1 MEILKTIFPTY
12 DQSILNDLYTKYDDV
27 EYVVNFVLN
36 DIVRKNDEEL
46 LKHITDVNIETRE
59 LKKYEKKQNN
69 TTEKDG
75 QNAYRKKKLLTM
87 RNMFRRQT
95 KAVSTT
101 RPMDTPL
108 LNDYVPENYNNGQ
121 SSMC

>member
-12 DQSILNDLYTKYDDV
+12 DQSILNDLYTKYDDL